1 MKQIRMA
8 IARDQKEITALRLQ
22 EFGRSRN
29 FKVLKPEQLQWND
42 IDDTH
47 TVLGV
52 WNEHREV
59 IATLRLVRV
68 SNMEEAVTRLE
79 ADIPVKIG
87 FPCLI
92 FNSAATRQDHH
103 RQGFNQLL
111 RYYSIQAALTHDIR
125 HLISP
130 VYLNAPRLALMEQ
143 LGYTFHEP
151 PRTWQTKL
159 APYSQRIL
167 AVMERSS
174 FASALNYLETSI
186 PHLITAYPWT
196 GRSIAL

>member
-1 MKQIRMA
+1 MKQIR
-8 IARDQKEITALRLQ
+8 IATLTDKNEVTALRIQ
-22 EFGRSRN
+22 EFDRSRN
-29 FKVLKPEQLQWND
+29 FKLLKPQLLQWND

-59 IATLRLVRV
+59 IATLRLIRV
-68 SNMEEAVTRLE
+68 MDLQEAVMRLE
-79 ADIPVKIG
+79 ADIPVEIG

-103 RQGFNQLL
+103 RKGFNQLL
-111 RYYSIQAALTHDIR
+111 RYYSIQAAQAHDIQ

-130 VYLNAPRLALMEQ
+130 VYLNAPRLALMEK
-143 LGYTFHEP
+143 LGYTFHDP
-151 PRTWQTKL
+151 PHTWQTKL
-159 APYSQRIL
+159 APYSQRVL
-167 AVMERSS
+167 AIMERPS
-174 FASALNYLETSI
+174 FASALAYLEKSI

-196 GRSIAL
+196 GNPIVL

>member
-1 MKQIRMA
+1 MKQIRLA
-8 IARDQKEITALRLQ
+8 SVIDKKEVTALRIQ
-22 EFGRSRN
+22 EFARSRN
-29 FKVLKPEQLQWND
+29 FKLLKPDLLLWND

-52 WNEHREV
+52 WNDLQEV

-79 ADIPVKIG
+79 ADIPVDIG

-111 RYYSIQAALTHDIR
+111 RYYSIQ
-125 HLISP
+125 
-130 VYLNAPRLALMEQ
+130 
-143 LGYTFHEP
+143 
-151 PRTWQTKL
+151 
-159 APYSQRIL
+159 
-167 AVMERSS
+167 
-174 FASALNYLETSI
+174 
-186 PHLITAYPWT
+186 
-196 GRSIAL
+196 